1 MNRIK
6 AIWKNEQGS
15 EATEMVATMAMLLAL
30 ILSALMILSY
40 VVEYN
45 AVHTATKRLTRGVE
59 TTGIVSA
66 PTMRADFNRM
76 LGSSSLLQN
85 RSVEITNAT
94 YVYGNA
100 NYGHIQLKRTFK
112 VTGSCVFEIPLVN
125 PGGITAF
132 SIRLPISASVTGMSE
147 VYWPT

>member
-6 AIWKNEQGS
+6 AIWKDEQGS

-100 NYGHIQLKRTFK
+100 NYGRIQLKRTFK

-132 SIRLPISASVTGMSE
+132 SLRLPISTSVTGMSE